1 MKNED
6 AKKLILK
13 AVLCTHML
21 LFLSAALVILVSRPS
36 SYALPQTVVRLE
48 PAFCSA
54 FPGQTFK
61 VDITVADV
69 QNLYGLEVDVS
80 WNALV
85 LEIAGVDVKV
95 GQPGGALSSSVYIVE
110 NSTTTSQYILAAA
123 SVAPAPP
130 FNGTGTAATITF
142 QVKAHGN
149 STLGLTSQ
157 LYDFPPPDRE
167 PKVSLPIEHA
177 TLGSTFEETIPEI
190 SSLPLLAVLVAV
202 AVSTAV
208 LSLKKL
214 RSHHGGRSRQKL
226 LMIEKANCVTGS

>member
-6 AKKLILK
+6 AKRLILK
-13 AVLCTHML
+13 AVLCTHVL
-21 LFLSAALVILVSRPS
+21 LFLSAAHVVLAFTPS

-54 FPGQTFK
+54 FLGQTFS

-80 WNALV
+80 WNASV

-95 GQPGGALSSSVYIVE
+95 GQPGGALCSPMYIVE
-110 NSTTTSQYILAAA
+110 NSTTTGQYILAVT
-123 SVAPAPP
+123 SVPPAPS
-130 FNGTGTAATITF
+130 FNGTGTAATLTF
-142 QVKAHGN
+142 RVKNPGN
-149 STLGLTSQ
+149 STLSLTSQ

-167 PKVSLPIEHA
+167 PRTSLPIEHA
-177 TLGSTFEETIPEI
+177 TLGSMFEETIPEI

-202 AVSTAV
+202 AVSTAI

-214 RSHHGGRSRQKL
+214 GRSHTGRPRQKA
-226 LMIEKANCVTGS
+226 INGRKG